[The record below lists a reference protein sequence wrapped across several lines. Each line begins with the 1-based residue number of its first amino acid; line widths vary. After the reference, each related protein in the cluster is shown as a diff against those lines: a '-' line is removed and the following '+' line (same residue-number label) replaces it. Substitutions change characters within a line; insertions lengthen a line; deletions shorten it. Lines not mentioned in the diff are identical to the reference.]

1 MNLHNVVRGVISSIN
16 ADEPIKFYTNVGQ
29 ENVKGKVTQVYEVSD
44 RFAQIQAPTASDMK
58 LFEKAADAKHRIKA
72 YVYAPATTINRVT
85 ATAGD
90 MLQREDGT
98 YWLVVG
104 TIDDF
109 SREGWL
115 CCLCTLQTKPPEK
128 IKVVDENGEAATDG
142 ES

>member
-1 MNLHNVVRGVISSIN
+1 MNLHNVVRGVIISIN

-58 LFEKAADAKHRIKA
+58 LFEKAADAKHRVKA
-72 YVYAPATTINRVT
+72 YVYAPATTINRIT

-109 SREGWL
+109 LREGWL

-128 IKVVDENGEAATDG
+128 IKVVEVAATDG